1 MAVQNTTYD
10 AASLAQKKRKD
21 RRDAMFFWIFVGP
34 LMAGLMLF
42 VYIPVVWG
50 FILSF
55 FEARNTVSPT
65 QYVGLTN
72 YIELFRDPRF
82 LDSLVMIITYSI
94 FIVPVTFALS
104 LGLALLVNSISFGQ
118 GFFRTTFFIPVACSY
133 VVASVVWKM
142 SLFNGLPSGFANNI
156 LWWVFGLNPI
166 AWINTT
172 DPPLFW
178 IVLVTVRLWLQTG
191 FYMIIFLA
199 GLQEIPHSLYEA
211 AAVDGAERG
220 WKTFRH
226 ITFPLL
232 RNTSISVLLL
242 LFIEAFQ
249 AFDEFRNILGGSGGA
264 SISGGTQILARP
276 PLVYLYNVAFQDQNY
291 GRGAAGAFI
300 IAALIVLVTVVQGRI
315 TGLWQTGAL
324 SLLVRWLVGD

>member
-1 MAVQNTTYD
+1 MAVQST
-10 AASLAQKKRKD
+10 APPPAMSKASKR
-21 RRDAMFFWIFVGP
+21 RERQNALTFWLFVGP
-34 LMAGLMLF
+34 LMLGLALF
-42 VYIPVVWG
+42 VYIPVIWG

-55 FEARNTVSPT
+55 FEARNTVTPT
-65 QYVGLTN
+65 EFVGVTN
-72 YIELFRDPRF
+72 YVELFNDPRF
-82 LDSLVMIITYSI
+82 IDSLVMITKYSI
-94 FIVPVTFALS
+94 FIVPVTFGLS
-104 LGLALLVNSISFGQ
+104 LGLALMVNSVSPRFQ
-118 GFFRTTFFIPVACSY
+118 GVFRTAFFIPVACSY

-142 SLFNGLPSGFANNI
+142 SIFNGLPSGFANNI
-156 LWWVFGLNPI
+156 LWVLFGADPV

-172 DPPLFW
+172 QPPLYW

-199 GLQEIPHSLYEA
+199 GLQEIPASLYEA
-211 AAVDGAERG
+211 ASVDGAERG

-226 ITFPLL
+226 ITLPML

-249 AFDEFRNILGGSGGA
+249 AFDEFRNILGGSGGS

-276 PLVYLYNVAFQDQNY
+276 PLVYLYTVAFQDQNY

-300 IAALIVLVTVVQGRI
+300 VAALIVIITILQGRVL
-315 TGLWQTGAL
+315 GFG
-324 SLLVRWLVGD
+324 RRN

>member
-1 MAVQNTTYD
+1 MAVQSAGYSRLHLEQQKRRKRQD
-10 AASLAQKKRKD
+10 A
-21 RRDAMFFWIFVGP
+21 FYFWLFVGP
-34 LMAGLMLF
+34 LVLGLALF
-42 VYIPVVWG
+42 VYIPIAWG

-65 QYVGLTN
+65 QYIGLTN
-72 YIELFRDPRF
+72 YIELFKDPRF
-82 LDSLVMIITYSI
+82 IDSLVMIVKFSI
-94 FIVPVTFALS
+94 FIVPVTFAIS
-104 LGLALLVNSISFGQ
+104 LGLALLVNTITRGQ
-118 GFFRTTFFIPVACSY
+118 GFFRTAFFIPVACSY

-156 LWWVFGLNPI
+156 LWFVFGANPV

-178 IVLVTVRLWLQTG
+178 VVLVTVRLWLQTG

-199 GLQEIPHSLYEA
+199 GLQEIPRSLYEA

-220 WKTFRH
+220 WQTFRY
-226 ITFPLL
+226 ITFPML

-249 AFDEFRNILGGSGGA
+249 AFDEFRNILGGA
-264 SISGGTQILARP
+264 VSGGTQILARP

-291 GRGAAGAFI
+291 GRGAAGAFVV
-300 IAALIVLVTVVQGRI
+300 AALIVLVTAVQGRI
-315 TGLWQTGAL
+315 LGFGK
-324 SLLVRWLVGD
+324 RD